1 VNLHTQQKKLQ
12 SERKKKRK
20 DLKNCKRISEL
31 WYKFQ
36 RPRRYNWSH
45 HKRGEMVIEK
55 IFEKLMAKIFKFA
68 ENDYSTDLRSSVTI
82 KNYTKAHII
91 RLIDASDREK
101 P

>member
-1 VNLHTQQKKLQ
+1 
-12 SERKKKRK
+12 
-20 DLKNCKRISEL
+20 
-31 WYKFQ
+31 
-36 RPRRYNWSH
+36 
-45 HKRGEMVIEK
+45 MVIEK